1 MKMASVSHVHAC
13 KNPSCQ
19 PMAGSRVVY
28 YMLDHFCNVSKA
40 IIHNPYL
47 GMVTSALTFAN
58 LLTI

>member
-40 IIHNPYL
+40 KIRNPYF
-47 GMVTSALTFAN
+47 GDGY
-58 LLTI
+58 